1 MKPLRLVMSAFGS
14 YLKQT
19 EIDFEALGD
28 GIFLITG
35 DTGAGKTTIF
45 DAIAFAL
52 YGETSGQRRDGS
64 MMRSQSALP
73 KQETRVELVF
83 SDRGEVYR
91 IVRSPSYERPS
102 LRKKKN
108 GEQAMTTQPARVSL
122 FLPDGSEFPGKISDV
137 NEKIREIVGVD
148 RGQFSQTAMIAQGE
162 YMRLLTAGS
171 RERKEIF
178 SRIFDTGV
186 YERIQRKLRERNSEL
201 AKKLE
206 DNGKFC
212 LREAERIRVP
222 EESGL
227 APRWEQAVSSLESCP
242 EEILAVSKE
251 ACSFSR
257 MEAEKER
264 REDERL
270 VDELHRL
277 GSRIERARRVSELK
291 EQEKAAEEHLRLLQS
306 SQEVFEEK
314 KRRLKLG
321 RQAAPVWQ
329 KEDEARKKEGEWI
342 EAGERLGEIKEKLSA
357 LSEDFLQAEKDS
369 GEAESRYRAEQPG
382 LLEQEQELKRSL
394 PLYRELEQCMAS
406 IRAEEVRRER
416 TKREEEASA
425 EGQEDCLKRLAAL
438 KAEREEKRDSGLNLE
453 RCRAEIE
460 RLKKR
465 KDEVTQLGRK
475 LKELEERE
483 KRLKEEQDILGRES
497 RNYEQAAADYDR
509 LYRIFIL
516 SQAGL
521 LAEELREGK
530 PCPVCGSLS
539 HPCPAR
545 LLDER
550 VTAEQLDRA
559 KKVRETADRAARE
572 RLACVRALKA
582 ETGVVK
588 SQCEAMYEAIRKPG
602 ADEVKEHAVFDR
614 QNAFQEMRELFFELQ
629 EEQRQREREEKE
641 WEKARIR
648 LSEIDVL
655 MEKEEKK
662 REDLERK
669 RKELSGELAGTESRL
684 SSLKARYE
692 EQKKQLLFETGEQA
706 EERLS
711 RIQEAAGKLLA
722 EKEKAEK
729 RKEELGRQT
738 GLLKGRLASEE
749 EKERKL
755 LSQKE
760 QIYGEWQELLQ
771 KMGFS
776 GEEEY
781 RSAILKEGEQERL
794 EADISQYEQSLTA
807 ASSALLQCQKS
818 LEGLEEEELSPL
830 LEKEEAMKQ
839 ERRLAS
845 FRLSESASRLAE
857 NEGACRELER
867 LLGKRRRLLEEYGP
881 VNRLCL
887 AADGKVSGTARMD
900 FQTYVQRQYFSQMIH
915 AANIRLRRMTQGQ
928 FLLRCREFGDLSLRG
943 EAGLDLDVYSVDT
956 DSVRDVKTLSGGEAF
971 LAALSM
977 ALGMA
982 DVIQNTAG
990 SVEMDALFIDEG
1002 FGSLDDEARAR
1013 AISVLKELSGG
1024 KRMIGIISHVAELRE
1039 QMGRKIVV
1047 KKGEEGSFIRLET
1060 EE

>member
-64 MMRSQSALP
+64 MMRSQSASP

-91 IVRSPSYERPS
+91 IVRSPSYQRPS
-102 LRKKKN
+102 LRKKKD

-162 YMRLLTAGS
+162 YMKLLTAGS

-186 YERIQRKLRERNSEL
+186 YERIQRRLRERNSEL

-212 LREAERIRVP
+212 LREADRIRVP

-227 APRWEQAVSSLESCP
+227 ALRWEQAVSRLESCP
-242 EEILAVSKE
+242 EEILAVSGE
-251 ACSFSR
+251 ACRFSR
-257 MEAEKER
+257 QAAEREQK
-264 REDERL
+264 EDERL
-270 VDELHRL
+270 VEELHRL
-277 GSRIERARRVSELK
+277 GRRIERARRVSELEK
-291 EQEKAAEEHLRLLQS
+291 QEKAAEEHLRQLQS
-306 SQEVFEEK
+306 SREVFEEK
-314 KRRLKLG
+314 KRRLRLG
-321 RQAAPVWQ
+321 RQAAPVRQ
-329 KEDEARKKEGEWI
+329 KEEEAGKKEKEWREAEEKLRKTRESLSRLTEDFLLAERKKE
-342 EAGERLGEIKEKLSA
+342 A
-357 LSEDFLQAEKDS
+357 AEN
-369 GEAESRYRAEQPG
+369 RYRAEQPG
-382 LLEQEQELKRSL
+382 LVEQEQELKRSL
-394 PLYRELEQCMAS
+394 PLYRERELCIAS
-406 IRAEEVRRER
+406 IRAEEDCRER
-416 TKREEEASA
+416 TKGAAAAAGQAQEE
-425 EGQEDCLKRLAAL
+425 CLKRLDAL
-438 KAEREEKRDSGLNLE
+438 KAEREEKRDSGLNRE
-453 RCRAEIE
+453 RCRAEAE
-460 RLKKR
+460 QLRKR
-465 KDEVTQLGRK
+465 MDEIAQLGRK
-475 LKELEERE
+475 LKELEARE
-483 KRLKEEQDILGRES
+483 ERLKEEQDILGRES
-497 RNYEQAAADYDR
+497 REYEQAAAAYDR
-509 LYRIFIL
+509 LYRIFVL

-521 LAEELREGK
+521 LAEELKEGK
-530 PCPVCGSLS
+530 ACPVCGSLS

-545 LLDER
+545 LQEER

-559 KKVRETADRAARE
+559 KEKRETADRAARE
-572 RLACVRALKA
+572 RSASVRALKA
-582 ETGVVK
+582 ETGVVE
-588 SQCEAMYEAIRKPG
+588 SQCEAMYEALRKPG
-602 ADEVKEHAVFDR
+602 AVQERKRVLFDR
-614 QNAFQEMRELFFELQ
+614 KKAFQEMRELYFEV
-629 EEQRQREREEKE
+629 EERQKQKEREEKA
-641 WEKARIR
+641 WEKAEIR
-648 LSEIDVL
+648 LSEVDALI
-655 MEKEEKK
+655 ETEEKK
-662 REDLERK
+662 REELERK
-669 RKELSGELAGTESRL
+669 RKELSEELAGAESRL
-684 SSLKARYE
+684 SSLKARKE

-711 RIQEAAGKLLA
+711 EIREAAGKLLD
-722 EKEKAEK
+722 EKERAEK
-729 RKEELGRQT
+729 RMEELGRQT

-749 EKERKL
+749 EKERTL
-755 LSQKE
+755 LRQKE
-760 QIYGEWQELLQ
+760 ELYEEWQELLQ
-771 KMGFS
+771 KMEFS
-776 GEEEY
+776 GQEEY
-781 RSAILKEGEQERL
+781 RRAILREGEQERL

-818 LEGLEEEELSPL
+818 LEGLEGEELSPL
-830 LEKEEAMKQ
+830 LEREEAMKQ
-839 ERRLAS
+839 ERRIAS
-845 FRLSESASRLAE
+845 SRLSQSASRLAE

-867 LLGKRRRLLEEYGP
+867 LLGKRKRLLEEYGP

-900 FQTYVQRQYFSQMIH
+900 FQTYVQRQYFSQMIR
-915 AANIRLRRMTQGQ
+915 AANHRLSRMTQGR
-928 FLLRCREFGDLSLRG
+928 FLLRCREFEDLSLRG

-1039 QMGRKIVV
+1039 QMGKKIVV